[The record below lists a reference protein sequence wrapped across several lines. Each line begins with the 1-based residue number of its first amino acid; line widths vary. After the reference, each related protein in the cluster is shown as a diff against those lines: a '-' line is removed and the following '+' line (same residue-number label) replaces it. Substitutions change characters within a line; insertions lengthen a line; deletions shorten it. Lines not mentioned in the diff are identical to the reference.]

1 MSIYTVF
8 LSTITQTKQSAMNFG
23 YKLIKSKDLENLLI
37 KTDLFHKEAS
47 LATQFIKALGSAE
60 SNNLLLSEEFEQSTN
75 NELLQELKLLEVKL
89 RNVAEEEKQRN
100 WSAIGLANFS
110 QLLREHDD
118 DLEKLTSSFLS
129 KLVAYVNA
137 NQGSIFVK
145 TELNGRIVLEQKAC
159 YAYDRKKFV
168 TAIIEIG
175 EGILGQ
181 TFLEKETTLLTEVP
195 DNYVHITSG
204 LGDATPRSLV
214 LVPIKVNDD
223 VLGILELASFSVFPA
238 HVVQFLEKVCESLAS
253 TISSAQIKIQ
263 TNELLK
269 ESQLKTEQM
278 KSQEEELR
286 QNLEELQATQEE
298 MERKQRELD
307 QKGNLIQLILDNL
320 PIPTFVKDDQGVY
333 TMVNKAQASLL
344 GLLED
349 KIIGRDDTFFTSN
362 EKERSEIKKTDIDA
376 LHSIKPVVLPTQS
389 FTTPE
394 GRNYIFKTTKVS
406 FLNTI
411 TNKRNVIGISIDLSD
426 RIKLEQK
433 MLSERVVQQ
442 NNVLI
447 DLAGRQRMLSQ
458 KIGFLCEMICRGN
471 SQHVPS
477 LRKAIDLHDHSLEV
491 IKNGGWPIDIEVQ
504 VPLEKAHAEL
514 LPFIRR
520 VEDVWLPFKE
530 SADKITTLGAITSS
544 KQTLSLEETILII
557 EENGDKLL
565 QVNNQLLIQY
575 KKITQKELSIEE

>member
-1 MSIYTVF
+1 MGFKYR
-8 LSTITQTKQSAMNFG
+8 
-23 YKLIKSKDLENLLI
+23 LIKNNDLESLYSKNA
-37 KTDLFHKEAS
+37 LFQSEAA
-47 LATQFIKALGSAE
+47 LASQFIKALGSAE
-60 SNNLLLSEEFEQSTN
+60 ANNLLLSEEFETSTS
-75 NELLQELKLLEVKL
+75 NELLQELKLLEDKL

-118 DLEKLTSSFLS
+118 DLEKLTSKFLS
-129 KLVAYVNA
+129 KLVTYVSA

-145 TELNGRIVLEQKAC
+145 SKQEERIVLEQKAC
-159 YAYDRKKFV
+159 YAYDRKKHV
-168 TAIIEIG
+168 NSIIEIG

-214 LVPIKVNDD
+214 LVPIMINEDI
-223 VLGILELASFSVFPA
+223 LGILELASFSVFPA

-263 TNELLK
+263 TQALLV
-269 ESQLKTEQM
+269 ESQEKTEQM

-286 QNLEELQATQEE
+286 QNLEELQATQEQ

-307 QKGNLIQLILDNL
+307 QKGNLIQLILDKL
-320 PIPTFVKDDQGVY
+320 PIPTFVKDDHGIY
-333 TMVNKAQASLL
+333 TMVNKAQSTLL
-344 GLLED
+344 NLTE
-349 KIIGRDDTFFTSN
+349 KEIIGKDDTSFTKD
-362 EKERSEIKKTDIDA
+362 EKERAEIKRSDIDA
-376 LHSIKPVVLPTQS
+376 LQSIKPIELPTQS
-389 FTTPE
+389 FTTSE

-411 TNKRNVIGISIDLSD
+411 TNKRNVIGISIDMTD

-433 MLSERVVQQ
+433 ILSERVLQQ

-458 KIGFLCEMICRGN
+458 KISFLCEMICRGN
-471 SQHVPS
+471 TQHVSS

-491 IKNGGWPIDIEVQ
+491 IKKGGWPMDIEAH
-504 VPLEKAHAEL
+504 VPLEKAHVEL
-514 LPFIRR
+514 LPFIKI
-520 VEDVWLPFKE
+520 VEEVWVPFKE
-530 SADKITTLGAITSS
+530 AADKIATLGAITSS
-544 KQTLSLEETILII
+544 IQTSTLEKTILII

-575 KKITQKELSIEE
+575 KKITQKELSIEQ

>member
-1 MSIYTVF
+1 MGFVYR
-8 LSTITQTKQSAMNFG
+8 
-23 YKLIKSKDLENLLI
+23 LIKSKDLERLI
-37 KTDLFHKEAS
+37 GRNELFETEAA

-60 SNNLLLSEEFEQSTN
+60 SSSLLSSEEFESSSN
-75 NELLQELKLLEVKL
+75 NELLQELKSLEEKL
-89 RNVAEEEKQRN
+89 RIVAEEERQRN
-100 WSAIGLANFS
+100 WAAIGLANFS
-110 QLLREHDD
+110 QLLREHDN
-118 DLEKLTSSFLS
+118 DLEKLTSVFLS

-168 TAIIEIG
+168 TSVIELG

-181 TFLEKETTLLTEVP
+181 TFLENETTLLTEVP
-195 DNYVHITSG
+195 ENYVHITSG

-214 LVPIKVNDD
+214 LVPIKVNEDI
-223 VLGILELASFSVFPA
+223 LGILELASFSIFPD

-263 TNELLK
+263 THNLLI
-269 ESQLKTEQM
+269 ESQEKTEQM

-298 MERKQRELD
+298 MYRKQLELD
-307 QKGNLIQLILDNL
+307 QKSNLIQLILDNL

-344 GLLED
+344 GLAES
-349 KIIGRDDTFFTSN
+349 KIIGKDDTFFTNN
-362 EKERSEIKKTDIDA
+362 EKERAEIKRTDIDA
-376 LHSIKPVVLPTQS
+376 LQSVKPIELPTQS
-389 FTTPE
+389 FTTAE

-458 KIGFLCEMICRGN
+458 KISFLCEMICRGN
-471 SQHVPS
+471 TQHVPS

-491 IKNGGWPIDIEVQ
+491 IKNGGWPMDIEAQ

-514 LPFIRR
+514 LPFIKV

-530 SADKITTLGAITSS
+530 AADKIATLGAITSS
-544 KQTLSLEETILII
+544 KQTSSLEETILII

-575 KKITQKELSIEE
+575 KKITQKELAIEK

>member
-1 MSIYTVF
+1 MGFVYR
-8 LSTITQTKQSAMNFG
+8 
-23 YKLIKSKDLENLLI
+23 LIKSKDLERLI
-37 KTDLFHKEAS
+37 GRNELFETEAA

-60 SNNLLLSEEFEQSTN
+60 SSSLLSSEEFESSSN
-75 NELLQELKLLEVKL
+75 NELLQELKSLEEKL
-89 RNVAEEEKQRN
+89 RIVAEEERQRN
-100 WSAIGLANFS
+100 WAAIGLANFS
-110 QLLREHDD
+110 QLLREHDN
-118 DLEKLTSSFLS
+118 DLEKLTSVFLS

-168 TAIIEIG
+168 TSVIELG

-181 TFLEKETTLLTEVP
+181 TFLENETTLLTEVP
-195 DNYVHITSG
+195 ENYVHITSG

-214 LVPIKVNDD
+214 LVPIKVNEDI
-223 VLGILELASFSVFPA
+223 LGILELASFSIFPD

-263 TNELLK
+263 THNLLI
-269 ESQLKTEQM
+269 ESQEKTEQM

-298 MERKQRELD
+298 MYRKQLELD
-307 QKGNLIQLILDNL
+307 QKSNLIQLILDNL

-344 GLLED
+344 GLAES
-349 KIIGRDDTFFTSN
+349 KIIGKDDTFFTNN
-362 EKERSEIKKTDIDA
+362 EKERAEIKRTDIDA
-376 LHSIKPVVLPTQS
+376 LQSVKPIELPTQS
-389 FTTPE
+389 FTTAE

-458 KIGFLCEMICRGN
+458 KISFLCEMICRGN
-471 SQHVPS
+471 TQHVPS

-491 IKNGGWPIDIEVQ
+491 IKNGGWPMDIEAQ

-514 LPFIRR
+514 LPFIKV

-530 SADKITTLGAITSS
+530 AADKIATLGAITSS
-544 KQTLSLEETILII
+544 KQTSSLEQTILII
-557 EENGDKLL
+557 EENGDQLL

-575 KKITQKELSIEE
+575 KKITQKELAIEK

>member
-1 MSIYTVF
+1 MG
-8 LSTITQTKQSAMNFG
+8 FG
-23 YKLIKSKDLENLLI
+23 YRLIKNKDLESLVGKNE
-37 KTDLFHKEAS
+37 LFQADAT
-47 LATQFIKALGSAE
+47 LATLFIKVLGSAE
-60 SNNLLLSEEFEQSTN
+60 SSNLLSSEDFEKSTN
-75 NELLQELKLLEVKL
+75 NELLQELKFLEEKLLK
-89 RNVAEEEKQRN
+89 VAEEEKQRN
-100 WSAIGLANFS
+100 WAAIGLANFA

-118 DLEKLTSSFLS
+118 DLEKLTSTFLS

-137 NQGSIFVK
+137 NQGSVFVK
-145 TELNGRIVLEQKAC
+145 TELDGRIVLEQKAC
-159 YAYDRKKFV
+159 YAYDRKKFI

-175 EGILGQ
+175 EGVLGQ
-181 TFLEKETTLLTEVP
+181 TFLEKETTFLTEVP

-204 LGDATPRSLV
+204 LGDAPPRSLV
-214 LVPIKVNDD
+214 LVPIKVNEE
-223 VLGILELASFSVFPA
+223 VLGILELASFSVFSA
-238 HVVQFLEKVCESLAS
+238 HVIQFLEKVCESLAA

-263 TNELLK
+263 TQVLLV
-269 ESQLKTEQM
+269 ESQEKTEQM

-286 QNLEELQATQEE
+286 QNLEELQATQEQ

-320 PIPTFVKDDQGVY
+320 PIPTFVKDDKGVY
-333 TMVNKAQASLL
+333 TMVNKAQTTLL
-344 GLLED
+344 NLTESE
-349 KIIGRDDTFFTSN
+349 IIGKDDTFFTTD
-362 EKERSEIKKTDIDA
+362 EKERSEIKKSDVDA
-376 LHSIKPVVLPTQS
+376 IHSVKPIELPTQS
-389 FTTPE
+389 FTTSE
-394 GRNYIFKTTKVS
+394 GRNFIFKTTKVS

-411 TNKRNVIGISIDLSD
+411 TNKRNIIGISIDLTD

-433 MLSERVVQQ
+433 LLSERVVQQ

-458 KIGFLCEMICRGN
+458 KISFLCEMICRGN
-471 SQHVPS
+471 TQHVPN

-491 IKNGGWPIDIEVQ
+491 IKNGGWPMDIEAH

-514 LPFIRR
+514 LPFIKI

-530 SADKITTLGAITSS
+530 AADKIATLGAITSS
-544 KQTLSLEETILII
+544 IQTSSLEETILII

-575 KKITQKELSIEE
+575 KKITQKELSLEQ

>member
-1 MSIYTVF
+1 MGFRYT
-8 LSTITQTKQSAMNFG
+8 LAK
-23 YKLIKSKDLENLLI
+23 KKDLENLLS
-37 KTDLFHKEAS
+37 KTELFQSEVA

-60 SNNLLLSEEFEQSTN
+60 SSKLLSSEEFEKSTN
-75 NELLQELKLLEVKL
+75 NELLQELKLLEEKL
-89 RNVAEEEKQRN
+89 RKVAEEEKQRN

-110 QLLREHDD
+110 HLLREHDD
-118 DLEKLTSSFLS
+118 DLEKLTSIFLS

-137 NQGSIFVK
+137 NQGSVFVK

-181 TFLEKETTLLTEVP
+181 TYLEKETTFLTEVP

-214 LVPIKVNDD
+214 LVPIKINEE

-263 TNELLK
+263 THQLLI
-269 ESQLKTEQM
+269 ESQEKTEQM

-286 QNLEELQATQEE
+286 QNLEELQATQEQ

-320 PIPTFVKDDQGVY
+320 PIPTFVKDDKGVY
-333 TMVNKAQASLL
+333 TMVNKAQTTLL
-344 GLLED
+344 NLTESE
-349 KIIGRDDTFFTSN
+349 IIGKDDTFFTTD
-362 EKERSEIKKTDIDA
+362 EKERSEIKKSDIDA
-376 LHSIKPVVLPTQS
+376 LHSLKPIELPTQS
-389 FTTPE
+389 FTTSE
-394 GRNYIFKTTKVS
+394 GRNFIFKTTKVS

-411 TNKRNVIGISIDLSD
+411 TNKRNVIGISIDLTD

-433 MLSERVVQQ
+433 LLSERVVQQ

-458 KIGFLCEMICRGN
+458 KISFLCEMICRGN
-471 SQHVPS
+471 TQHVPN

-491 IKNGGWPIDIEVQ
+491 IKNGGWPMDIEAH
-504 VPLEKAHAEL
+504 VPIEKAHTEL
-514 LPFIRR
+514 LPFIKI

-530 SADKITTLGAITSS
+530 AADKIATLGAITSS
-544 KQTLSLEETILII
+544 IQTASLEETILII

-575 KKITQKELSIEE
+575 KKITQKELSLEQ

>member
-1 MSIYTVF
+1 MG
-8 LSTITQTKQSAMNFG
+8 FG
-23 YKLIKSKDLENLLI
+23 YRLIKNKDLES
-37 KTDLFHKEAS
+37 LFDKNELFQAEAA

-60 SNNLLLSEEFEQSTN
+60 SSNILLSEEFENSTS
-75 NELLQELKLLEVKL
+75 NELLQELKLLEEKL
-89 RNVAEEEKQRN
+89 RKVAEEEKQRN

-118 DLEKLTSSFLS
+118 NLEKLTSIFLS

-168 TAIIEIG
+168 TAIIELG

-195 DNYVHITSG
+195 DNYIHITSG
-204 LGDATPRSLV
+204 LGDAAPRSLA
-214 LVPIKVNDD
+214 LVPIKINEE

-263 TNELLK
+263 TQTLLI
-269 ESQLKTEQM
+269 ESQGKTEQM

-286 QNLEELQATQEE
+286 QNLEELQATQEQ

-307 QKGNLIQLILDNL
+307 EKGNLIQLILDNL
-320 PIPTFVKDDQGVY
+320 PIPTFVKDDKGVY
-333 TMVNKAQASLL
+333 TMVNKAQTTLL
-344 GLLED
+344 NLTESE
-349 KIIGRDDTFFTSN
+349 IIGKDDTFFTN
-362 EKERSEIKKTDIDA
+362 DEKERAEIKKTDIDA
-376 LHSIKPVVLPTQS
+376 LHSVKPIELPTQS
-389 FTTPE
+389 FTTSE
-394 GRNYIFKTTKVS
+394 GRNFIFKTTKVS

-411 TNKRNVIGISIDLSD
+411 SNKRNIIGISIDLTD

-458 KIGFLCEMICRGN
+458 KISFLCEMICRGN
-471 SQHVPS
+471 AQHVPS

-491 IKNGGWPIDIEVQ
+491 IKKGGWPMDIEAQ
-504 VPLEKAHAEL
+504 VPLEKAHLEL
-514 LPFIRR
+514 LPFIKI

-530 SADKITTLGAITSS
+530 AADKIATLGAITSS
-544 KQTLSLEETILII
+544 IQTTSLEETILII

-575 KKITQKELSIEE
+575 KKITQKELSLEQ